1 MLTSTLAIG
10 SLAAFAPT
18 ALTPPSSC
26 RQPGLRLSAPVLSG
40 ALATG
45 AAIGLCAA
53 RAADG
58 ARLASRAAHADEAAF
73 RRYGAS
79 LHGMS
84 AAVLYAGWR
93 GGAAAV
99 PPVALLGGAAAF
111 SSAVPGFARLK
122 GPKVLEAL
130 SVISLC
136 VLGRLAQTGGDVA
149 EMLPRVSHTP
159 PKHPRQAGARLDQ
172 KLSLRPSL
180 FSASSGLSLG
190 ALPFADAFT
199 AAALIYGGNGL
210 QWLLLPRY
218 SASLYRFEA
227 EIGPAATAAVRACGG
242 TLLAS
247 GAYMQ
252 LLRRRGHA
260 AGLAASAGLA
270 AALSLARAVGA
281 LRAARAA
288 AARQGCGLDYAPS
301 IGRAAAAAA
310 ASAVIALGATR

>member
-1 MLTSTLAIG
+1 MLASTLAIG

-53 RAADG
+53 KAADG

-111 SSAVPGFARLK
+111 GSAVPGFARLK
-122 GPKVLEAL
+122 GPKVLETL

-149 EMLPRVSHTP
+149 EMLPR
-159 PKHPRQAGARLDQ
+159 
-172 KLSLRPSL
+172 
-180 FSASSGLSLG
+180 
-190 ALPFADAFT
+190 
-199 AAALIYGGNGL
+199 
-210 QWLLLPRY
+210 
-218 SASLYRFEA
+218 YRCVKCPGA
-227 EIGPAATAAVRACGG
+227 EI
-242 TLLAS
+242 
-247 GAYMQ
+247 
-252 LLRRRGHA
+252 
-260 AGLAASAGLA
+260 
-270 AALSLARAVGA
+270 
-281 LRAARAA
+281 
-288 AARQGCGLDYAPS
+288 
-301 IGRAAAAAA
+301 
-310 ASAVIALGATR
+310 

>member
-1 MLTSTLAIG
+1 MLASLVAIG

-93 GGAAAV
+93 G
-99 PPVALLGGAAAF
+99 
-111 SSAVPGFARLK
+111 
-122 GPKVLEAL
+122 
-130 SVISLC
+130 
-136 VLGRLAQTGGDVA
+136 
-149 EMLPRVSHTP
+149 
-159 PKHPRQAGARLDQ
+159 
-172 KLSLRPSL
+172 
-180 FSASSGLSLG
+180 G